1 MYRSAMHGNIKAPNI
16 WIWLEL
22 WVPESKWWELEAQY
36 MVGTGHGA
44 PGTMLNF

>member
-36 MVGTGHGA
+36 MVGTGMGHLE
-44 PGTMLNF
+44 PC